1 MKKILSGLL
10 ALTFVLSMGIMS
22 FAADETT
29 TAATTAA
36 TTAVATTK
44 SVVDKIKDYLE
55 GDDFKKIEADLK
67 DAVDRVAKDP
77 EEMAKMADEA
87 VEKISKATG
96 MDIKEVQDA
105 IADSGLFKKIPGLYG
120 NAAPATTTAAP
131 VVTTTI
137 VDTGSA
143 TGGIAIF
150 ATISVAAAAAFVCIK
165 KN

>member
-1 MKKILSGLL
+1 MKKILSVLL

-22 FAADETT
+22 FAAEET
-29 TAATTAA
+29 TTAA

-55 GDDFKKIEADLK
+55 GDDFKKIVTDLK

-96 MDIKEVQDA
+96 MDIEEVQKA
-105 IADSGLFKKIPGLYG
+105 IADSGLFDGIAKIYM
-120 NAAPATTTAAP
+120 PALPVTTTAAP
-131 VVTTTI
+131 TTTI

-143 TGGIAIF
+143 AGGLAIF
-150 ATISVAAAAAFVCIK
+150 ATLSVAAAAAFVCTK
-165 KN
+165 KK